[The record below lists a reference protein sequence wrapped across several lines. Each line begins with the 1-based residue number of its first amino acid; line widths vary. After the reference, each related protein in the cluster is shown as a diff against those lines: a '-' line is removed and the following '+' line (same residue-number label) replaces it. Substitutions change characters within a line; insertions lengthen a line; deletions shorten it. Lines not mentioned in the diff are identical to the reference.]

1 MDKYRLIWFQHLHKA
16 AGTTIVEL
24 AKNNMENFYSNHKN
38 GNPYDENDEM
48 IEIWKF
54 DKNDLKSFVDDCERK
69 KITFVATEWGSPN
82 FKILSEDSRVVL
94 ITAIRDPID
103 RLISNYYYDLFK
115 GFTKE
120 KDIISFL
127 DTQLFNTSNYY
138 TIIFCN
144 KDYKEVKKIGL
155 SNQDLKKAIK
165 NLNLFNNVFI
175 MKDNQFLEKVK
186 MELSWSKNIPK
197 PDPKTTKVSP
207 MVKILSRIMGWKDDP
222 KIKKKTVRNPFLAYE
237 ILKNLK
243 FILFFKYIKT
253 ENLTINEKEERILKE
268 KNNYDIFL
276 YDYIKSKFH

>member
-54 DKNDLKSFVDDCERK
+54 DKNDLKSFIDDCERK

-138 TIIFCN
+138 TIIFSN

-155 SNQDLKKAIK
+155 NNQDLKKAIK
-165 NLNLFNNVFI
+165 NFNLFNNVFI
-175 MKDNQFLEKVK
+175 MKDNHFLEKVK

-207 MVKILSRIMGWKDDP
+207 MVKILSRILGWQDDP

-237 ILKNLK
+237 ILKKLK

-276 YDYIKSKFH
+276 YDYIKSKFN